1 MPAAIT
7 LTGLRKSYGRV
18 VAVDGIDLTVQHGE
32 CFGLLGPNGAGK
44 TTTME
49 ILEGLLD
56 PTSGQAMLLG
66 RGWAH
71 DRDDLRKRI
80 GVVLQDSRFSDRLTV
95 EEILRIFRSF
105 YSDGADLEVLLE
117 ELQLAEKR
125 RSWVSRLSGGQRQ
138 RLAVACGLVGN
149 PELLFLDEP
158 TTGLDPQS
166 RRALWEILKNW
177 RARGKTILITTHY
190 MDEAERLCDRV
201 AIIDRGK
208 IIALGTPA
216 ELIRSLGDAHFV
228 ELTTEPPVPPQFF
241 SDLTA
246 VSAVRT
252 LANGLSLSV
261 TDPAVALPEV
271 LKRLGGGRVQLT
283 SLALR
288 HGTLEDVFVTLTGRQ
303 LRDE

>member
-1 MPAAIT
+1 MSHAIT
-7 LTGLRKSYGRV
+7 LTGLRKHYGRV
-18 VAVDGIDLTVQHGE
+18 VAVDGIDLTVDEGE

-44 TTTME
+44 TTTLE

-56 PTSGQAMLLG
+56 PTSGEATLLG
-66 RGWAH
+66 RGWVR
-71 DRDDLRKRI
+71 DRDYLRRHI

-95 EEILRIFRSF
+95 EEILTLFRSF
-105 YSDGADLEVLLE
+105 YPDGANLDVLLD
-117 ELQLAEKR
+117 ELQLTEKR
-125 RSWVSRLSGGQRQ
+125 RSWTSRLSGGQRQ

-201 AIIDRGK
+201 AIVDHGK
-208 IIALGTPA
+208 VIAIGTPT
-216 ELIRSLGDAHFV
+216 ELIRSVGGAHVV
-228 ELTTEPPVPPQFF
+228 ELTTDPPAPAERLGGLDSVT
-241 SDLTA
+241 SVRSVESGLALT
-246 VSAVRT
+246 
-252 LANGLSLSV
+252 V
-261 TDPAVALPEV
+261 TDPATALPEV
-271 LKRLGGGRVQLT
+271 LAKLAGMQVKLT

-288 HGTLEDVFVTLTGRQ
+288 QGTLEDVFVTLTGRQ
-303 LRDE
+303 LREE